1 MTDISRIAQVLRL
14 PQQDLLD
21 FHHFALSESAAQAWA
36 SALPGG
42 NQRVA
47 AQLLRQAISEL
58 NRFALP
64 PVLRFQMLEAL
75 RAPLLNAAEGMT
87 RTLVGQSPTLAEE
100 FQQRAEVIADLY
112 ELSAAGY
119 SLVAVHTIRSRD
131 AITAMNPAR
140 LACEALQRAVSLRG
154 LSTRLSLLL
163 YRPPGINA
171 WSTLH
176 HLYALAERQ
185 QLARLPLT
193 DPLLE
198 EETSIASDYMV
209 PLLLACCRTNQLRQ
223 QDILTVYRAFHHWR
237 QLASLDDPDMGS
249 GLFLIDLNE
258 DQGPRYARPQGEPV
272 SGMQRFINTRAL
284 VSKLG
289 ELRQRSASAG
299 NRGVEL
305 DRQTRLD
312 RTLLD
317 HLVRA
322 LSEVSQ
328 RNFQRRPGRHR
339 LWIASGLS
347 NVHYFLAGERT
358 LEQVIHGDD
367 YLPDVASRVG
377 DANPFMTETHAGDTW
392 SRPGTDTDHAV
403 PTDGG
408 EGGEFAASVPEGI
421 AEAALPIEAP
431 QLLPAEEPGDNPR
444 KHSVFS
450 VESSNISPG
459 GYCVQWESLPTGVQ
473 VGDVVC
479 LHEQA
484 EPRGGWS
491 VAVIRWVS
499 QTRDCTTTVGLE
511 LLSPRGT
518 AYAARVKSDSGEL
531 SRPIRVILLPEV
543 ALVGQSHTL
552 LAPRLVFRENQ
563 KIIIMRSN
571 EQFLVRLKRQIS
583 ATAAFGQFDFD
594 YLRQLD
600 DDAGSTLDSLTP
612 KVFDSVWSNI

>member
-1 MTDISRIAQVLRL
+1 MTEVSRIAQILSL

-21 FHHFALSESAAQAWA
+21 FHHFALSESAALDWA
-36 SALPGG
+36 NALPSG
-42 NQRVA
+42 NLRVA
-47 AQLLRQAISEL
+47 TQLLRQAISEL

-75 RAPLLNAAEGMT
+75 RAPLLSAAEGMT
-87 RTLVGQSPTLAEE
+87 RMLIGQSPTLSEE
-100 FQQRAEVIADLY
+100 SQQRSELVSDLY
-112 ELSAAGY
+112 ELAAAGY
-119 SLVAVHTIRSRD
+119 ALTAVHTIRSRE

-140 LACEALQRAVSLRG
+140 LACEALQRAVSLRA
-154 LSTRLSLLL
+154 LSTRLSHLL
-163 YRPPGINA
+163 YRPPAINS

-185 QLARLPLT
+185 QLARLPVT
-193 DPLLE
+193 DPIRE
-198 EETSIASDYMV
+198 QETSIASEYLM
-209 PLLLACCRTNQLRQ
+209 PLLLACSRSNQLRQ
-223 QDILTVYRAFHHWR
+223 QDILTVYSAFWHWR
-237 QLASLDDPDMGS
+237 NLASIDDPEVGS
-249 GLFLIDLNE
+249 GLFVVDLDE
-258 DQGPRYARPQGEPV
+258 DQGPAYFRPQGLRG
-272 SGMQRFINTRAL
+272 SGMQRFINTQAL
-284 VSKLG
+284 VAKLG
-289 ELRQRSASAG
+289 ELRQRSASEG

-312 RTLLD
+312 RTLLE

-322 LSEVSQ
+322 LSELSQ
-328 RNFQRRPGRHR
+328 RNFQRRPGRHK

-347 NVHYFLAGERT
+347 NVHFYLAGERT

-367 YLPDVASRVG
+367 YLPDVASRVAG
-377 DANPFMTETHAGDTW
+377 SNPFMTDTPTADTW
-392 SRPGTDTDHAV
+392 NRAGTDTQH
-403 PTDGG
+403 G
-408 EGGEFAASVPEGI
+408 EDSDNPAAAAASVPPGI

-431 QLLPAEEPGDNPR
+431 QLASDEPLDNPR

-459 GYCVQWESLPTGVQ
+459 GYCVQWEELPTGVQ

-499 QTRDCTTTVGLE
+499 QTRDSTTTVGLE

-531 SRPIRVILLPEV
+531 SRPIRVILLPEI
-543 ALVGQSHTL
+543 ALVGQPHTL
-552 LAPRLVFRENQ
+552 LAPRLVFKENQ
-563 KIIIMRSN
+563 KIIIMRRS

-583 ATAAFGQFDFD
+583 ITAAFGQFDFE
-594 YLRQLD
+594 YLRQLE
-600 DDAGSTLDSLTP
+600 DDASTTLDSLQP
-612 KVFDSVWSNI
+612 GVFESVWSNI